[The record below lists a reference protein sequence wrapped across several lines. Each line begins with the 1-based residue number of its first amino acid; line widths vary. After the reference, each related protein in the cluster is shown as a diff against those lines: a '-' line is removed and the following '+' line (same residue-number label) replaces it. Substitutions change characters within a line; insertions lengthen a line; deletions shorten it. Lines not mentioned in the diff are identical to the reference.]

1 MHDGKNVAAAFGIV
15 GAISVMQKNGC
26 DKMISRHYSL
36 TNGFLIVWVLI
47 AIMAIVPQVSA
58 DSSQTLIVPNSG
70 KYPLP
75 ALQVNN
81 SMEPVILNQELS
93 TVNQT
98 GVYLVPT
105 GSIILQ
111 SDDGINRVF
120 NANGTQFLA
129 VYDTGAHHTH
139 TVPNGAFID
148 SEGNITYILSG
159 NLLVMT
165 IIDATE
171 RGIATP
177 TPPPVVAS
185 FSPMPPN
192 EGNPPL
198 KVQFSDYS
206 QGTITGWDWSFGD
219 GTTLSIAGDHP
230 HEQNPVHTYR
240 VNGTYN
246 VTLTVY
252 GPSGSDTFTYPG
264 CVTVGPLPPLAR
276 IGADPQRAD
285 YAPLSVTF
293 TDTSMGDI
301 TGWLWNFGDG
311 SISTEQN
318 PVHTYQKQ
326 GNYSVSLTV
335 SGPAG
340 TNTIEEP
347 VFILVGPFP
356 PVAHFEVIYTS
367 HPAPCSV
374 EFSQY
379 SWGTITQWL
388 WDFGDGTASTEKKP
402 THTYYRNGNFTVNL
416 TVTGPEGTSTKSRPS
431 FIHVG
436 EPFFINIDP
445 VDIHSVGDM
454 FVITGK
460 TNLPEGEELDY
471 YVCTSAFNPGGPRFG
486 NPSNATGT
494 TQVVSGNSVNNSWSF
509 TLDTKEFRPDE
520 YFVSLDSTTFN
531 DVTGILV
538 FTLIKGKRTTA
549 DNPSSALVTP
559 TIQSSIAVNGTVAP
573 TTQPAPLPALLS
585 IMTIVCI
592 SALCIIQNHRRNQ

>member
-1 MHDGKNVAAAFGIV
+1 MNFRQY
-15 GAISVMQKNGC
+15 SLMNGC
-26 DKMISRHYSL
+26 
-36 TNGFLIVWVLI
+36 LIVFIFIMVL
-47 AIMAIVPQVSA
+47 AVAQVSA
-58 DSSQTLIVPNSG
+58 DNIQIVIIPNSG

-75 ALQVNN
+75 PLQINN

-93 TVNQT
+93 TANQT

-120 NANGTQFLA
+120 DANGTQFLA
-129 VYDTGAHHTH
+129 IYDTGAHHTH
-139 TVPNGAFID
+139 TVPNGAFVD

-177 TPPPVVAS
+177 TPQPLVAS

-206 QGTITGWDWSFGD
+206 QGTITGWNWSFGD
-219 GTTLSIAGDHP
+219 GSGSS
-230 HEQNPVHTYR
+230 EQYPFHIYR

-246 VTLTVY
+246 VTLTVH
-252 GPSGSDTFTYPG
+252 GPSGSDTFTYPE
-264 CVTVGPLPPLAR
+264 CITVGPRPPLAR

-293 TDTSMGDI
+293 TDTSLGDI
-301 TGWLWNFGDG
+301 TGWFWNFGDG
-311 SISTEQN
+311 STSAEQN
-318 PVHTYQKQ
+318 PVHIYQKQ

-335 SGPAG
+335 FGPAG
-340 TNTIEEP
+340 TNTMEEP

-356 PVAHFEVIYTS
+356 PIAYFDVMYTP

-374 EFSQY
+374 EFQQY
-379 SWGTITQWL
+379 SEGTITQWL
-388 WDFGDGTASTEKKP
+388 WDFGDGTTSAERKP
-402 THTYYRNGNFTVNL
+402 THTYQRNGNFTVNL
-416 TVTGPEGTSTKSRPS
+416 TVTGLEGTSTKTRPS

-436 EPFFINIDP
+436 EPFFLSADP
-445 VDIHSVGDM
+445 IGVYSIGETFTISG
-454 FVITGK
+454 T

-471 YVCTSAFNPGGPRFG
+471 YAGTSAFNPGGPRFG
-486 NPSNATGT
+486 NPSNASGT
-494 TQVVSGNSVNNSWSF
+494 TRVVAGNSINNSWSF
-509 TLDTKEFRPDE
+509 TLNTKEFRPDE
-520 YFVSLDSTTFN
+520 YLIDLRSTTFN
-531 DVTGILV
+531 DVYGNFV
-538 FTLIKGKRTTA
+538 FTLIKGKRLTMN
-549 DNPSSALVTP
+549 NPDSAPVTS
-559 TIQSSIAVNGTVAP
+559 TIQSSIVTNGMVTP
-573 TTQPAPLPALLS
+573 TTQPAPLPATLVILA
-585 IMTIVCI
+585 IGWITII
-592 SALCIIQNHRRNQ
+592 AAIRKQRRD

>member
-1 MHDGKNVAAAFGIV
+1 
-15 GAISVMQKNGC
+15 
-26 DKMISRHYSL
+26 MISRHYSL

-47 AIMAIVPQVSA
+47 AMMAIVPQVSA

-120 NANGTQFLA
+120 EADGTQFLA
-129 VYDTGAHHTH
+129 VYDTGVHRTH
-139 TVPNGAFID
+139 AVPNGAFVD
-148 SEGNITYILSG
+148 SEGNITYIVSG

-171 RGIATP
+171 RGLATP

-198 KVQFSDYS
+198 KVDFSDYS

-219 GTTLSIAGDHP
+219 GADSS
-230 HEQNPVHTYR
+230 EQYPVHTYR
-240 VNGTYN
+240 ANGTYN
-246 VTLTVY
+246 VTLTVR

-264 CVTVGPLPPLAR
+264 CITVGPRPPLAQF
-276 IGADPQRAD
+276 GVDPQRAD
-285 YAPLSVTF
+285 YAPLFVTF
-293 TDTSMGDI
+293 TDYSLGDI

-311 SISTEQN
+311 STSAEQN

-326 GNYSVSLTV
+326 GNYSVSLMV

-340 TNTIEEP
+340 TNT
-347 VFILVGPFP
+347 VKDWAFILVGPFP
-356 PVAHFEVIYTS
+356 PVAHFEAIYTP
-367 HPAPCSV
+367 HLAPCTV
-374 EFSQY
+374 EFLQY
-379 SWGTITQWL
+379 SEGTITQWL
-388 WDFGDGTASTEKKP
+388 WDFGDGTKSPDKKP
-402 THTYYRNGNFTVNL
+402 THTYQRDGNFTVNL

-436 EPFFINIDP
+436 EPFFIRADP
-445 VDIHSVGDM
+445 IGIHSVGET
-454 FVITGK
+454 FTITGK

-471 YVCTSAFNPGGPRFG
+471 YVFTSAFNPGGPRFG

-494 TQVVSGNSVNNSWSF
+494 TQVVSGNSVNNSWSVI
-509 TLDTKEFRPDE
+509 LDTKEFRPDE

-531 DVTGILV
+531 DVTGNLV
-538 FTLIKGKRTTA
+538 FTLIKGKQTTA

-573 TTQPAPLPALLS
+573 TTQPAPVPAALVILA
-585 IMTIVCI
+585 IVCI
-592 SALCIIQNHRRNQ
+592 GIIAARQRRKGR